1 MCNFTPMTLEREI
14 FIAKVSSVVKDVRIE
29 SSISQETMA
38 YILGMSKKTYVQV
51 ELKRRKLS
59 WSETVTFCCLFRQ
72 SPIVIDKI
80 GDNSLSHIA
89 TIASEEIEA
98 LSKTHS
104 KSYWWNEII
113 RDSESYILQ
122 NVITGQY
129 KVFNNQDE
137 EIFSTFSID
146 YIKEYVKKNM
156 SQCIFT
162 PKL

>member
-1 MCNFTPMTLEREI
+1 MTLEREI

-59 WSETVTFCCLFRQ
+59 WSETVTFCCLFKQ
-72 SPIVIDKI
+72 SPTIVKHI
-80 GDNSLSHIA
+80 GDNLLSNIA

-104 KSYWWNEII
+104 KSFWWNEII
-113 RDSESYILQ
+113 RDSKSYILQ
-122 NVITGQY
+122 NIITGQY

-137 EIFSTFSID
+137 EIFTTFSLD
-146 YIKEYVKKNM
+146 YIKEYIKKNM

-162 PKL
+162 L